1 MSAKRMA
8 KIVAFHGKILGKGF
22 VRMLC
27 GMFTA
32 GMLAAAGYAFAA
44 IPSEGG
50 YIAVCEFIA
59 AVAATVVAAS
69 CIYIMG
75 GNSHKN
81 GM

>member
-1 MSAKRMA
+1 MSVKRMA

-22 VRMLC
+22 ARMLC

-32 GMLAAAGYAFAA
+32 GLLAVAVYAFAA

-50 YIAVCEFIA
+50 YVAVSEFIA
-59 AVAATVVAAS
+59 AVAAAVVAAC

-75 GNSHKN
+75 GNPQKK
-81 GM
+81 GK

>member
-1 MSAKRMA
+1 MSVKRMA

-22 VRMLC
+22 ARMLC

-32 GMLAAAGYAFAA
+32 GLLAVAVYAFAA
-44 IPSEGG
+44 IPSEDG

-59 AVAATVVAAS
+59 AVAAAVVAAC

-75 GNSHKN
+75 GNPQKK
-81 GM
+81 GK

>member
-1 MSAKRMA
+1 MSVKRMA

-22 VRMLC
+22 ARMLC

-32 GMLAAAGYAFAA
+32 GMLAVAVDAFAA

-50 YIAVCEFIA
+50 YIAVSEFIA

-75 GNSHKN
+75 GNPQKN
-81 GM
+81 GK